1 MHYYCCIRQ
10 LQAQVFQHDTAC
22 LPATLELRKDHSVP
36 VLLASRTFCG
46 RHGSHAI
53 EIVLLPTTSL
63 GGLPPSEKLVG
74 RWDSSQIEQMG
85 LDFSLFGLRLFCAKS
100 ALFSLVTK
108 YKQSAV
114 SCKKSG
120 KNIAYCAVQKTIKKQ
135 QGGSLEA
142 RPSSYRPTDNDCDL
156 QLFKTCTETNPPPC
170 SSFGSQA
177 EKYLIIR

>member
-22 LPATLELRKDHSVP
+22 LRATLELRKDHSVP

-53 EIVLLPTTSL
+53 EIVLLPNTSL
-63 GGLPPSEKLVG
+63 GGLPPFEKLVG
-74 RWDSSQIEQMG
+74 RWDSSQVELMG

-100 ALFSLVTK
+100 ALFSLVNK
-108 YKQSAV
+108 SKQSAV

-120 KNIAYCAVQKTIKKQ
+120 RNIAYCAVQKTIKTTRWQ
-135 QGGSLEA
+135 SRGSAL
-142 RPSSYRPTDNDCDL
+142 SYRPTDNDCDL
-156 QLFKTCTETNPPPC
+156 QLFKTCTKTHPPPC

-177 EKYLIIR
+177 ENTI